1 LVDNPATTGTDKD
14 ERVVN
19 IAKIVKA
26 VLAYGPKAGEEYNL
40 WKTGVT
46 NAANKKDAYNVYS
59 AWNTIKGKL
68 NNKDVKYVVNANDL
82 LVQIA
87 LEDMKAFGYSAN
99 DILAAQQ
106 EGTKFY
112 IMANAPQTSIFET
125 AENNNTNKYGEI
137 RTWAYIWNTISKLT
151 ATVEVDGAETAVP
164 MFVKVEASKYSS
176 NKYVGE
182 NVVKL
187 NAAAYNAFV
196 KEHPATS
203 EQVICLNLWKTY
215 CDKIAY
221 TQAYDEY
228 TVPANDGE
236 LSKYLTEEATIDYAD
251 ETTGVKFA
259 GLSGTTITARLMT
272 GVDMTTETV
281 EVPFKLTVKDV
292 WGKTMVVPFTVTVSK

>member
-1 LVDNPATTGTDKD
+1 MKATV
-14 ERVVN
+14 VVN
-19 IAKIVKA
+19 
-26 VLAYGPKAGEEYNL
+26 
-40 WKTGVT
+40 
-46 NAANKKDAYNVYS
+46 
-59 AWNTIKGKL
+59 
-68 NNKDVKYVVNANDL
+68 
-82 LVQIA
+82 
-87 LEDMKAFGYSAN
+87 
-99 DILAAQQ
+99 
-106 EGTKFY
+106 
-112 IMANAPQTSIFET
+112 
-125 AENNNTNKYGEI
+125 
-137 RTWAYIWNTISKLT
+137 
-151 ATVEVDGAETAVP
+151 GAETAVP

-203 EQVICLNLWKTY
+203 EAVICLNLWKTY

-228 TVPANDGE
+228 TVPANDGK
-236 LSKYLTEEATIDYAD
+236 LSQYLTEEATIDYAD

-259 GLSGTTITARLMT
+259 ELMSDGTTIKARLMS

-292 WGKTMVVPFTVTVSK
+292 WGKTMEVPFTVTVSK